1 MYRRIYER
9 DASSRIRIYIHCY
22 TGGLRFFSDETTAER
37 IKKNDFLKGAAKI
50 MSIFPKYSLRDIMGL
65 SIQEMNILGHMAN
78 IIEKEEFDKQIKLSG
93 R

>member
-1 MYRRIYER
+1 
-9 DASSRIRIYIHCY
+9 
-22 TGGLRFFSDETTAER
+22 
-37 IKKNDFLKGAAKI
+37 